1 MMYKKT
7 ASKTDKISKTK
18 NPRKISKITAKLSLY
33 FALALLIF
41 AIIIG
46 SLFVLLF
53 KSYTL
58 DSYKIELESR
68 ATNIAQ
74 TIPLYMDRNS
84 GGMSGFG
91 MYLRMTGDIAG
102 TNVWIV
108 DRDLNLITG
117 GKHGGHMVRDYS
129 YADLP
134 PNAEA
139 LIQEGFSGQT
149 VFSENFSNLLSELT
163 LTVGVPIF
171 NDGNDGGEVM
181 GIVLVHSP
189 VKGINEAISQ
199 GIIIL
204 VISIILA
211 LLVALI
217 LSLVL
222 SLSFT
227 RPLAIMKKTALR
239 LADGQY
245 AAKTNIQQNDEIGE
259 LANTLDIL
267 ADRLDIASH
276 ESDKLETMRRD
287 FVANI
292 SHELRTPITV
302 IRGSLEALIDKVV
315 TDPSKIEEY
324 NTQMLKE
331 SKYLERLVGD
341 LLDLSKLQSTDF
353 AIKKAQL
360 SISDII
366 EDVTRS
372 ANHLA
377 EKKAVKIEIT
387 KDEGNYKVTGDY
399 GRIRQMIMIIL
410 DNAIKFSPNN
420 QTVNIALEN
429 GKLSIKDRGI
439 GIPQDDLPYI
449 FERFYRARSEKNK
462 TGTGLG
468 LAIAKQIAERQG
480 IELTAQSIQG
490 QGATFIFS
498 WDGDKDNT
506 PQKDQA

>member
-1 MMYKKT
+1 
-7 ASKTDKISKTK
+7 
-18 NPRKISKITAKLSLY
+18 
-33 FALALLIF
+33 
-41 AIIIG
+41 
-46 SLFVLLF
+46 
-53 KSYTL
+53 
-58 DSYKIELESR
+58 
-68 ATNIAQ
+68 
-74 TIPLYMDRNS
+74 
-84 GGMSGFG
+84 
-91 MYLRMTGDIAG
+91 
-102 TNVWIV
+102 
-108 DRDLNLITG
+108 
-117 GKHGGHMVRDYS
+117 
-129 YADLP
+129 
-134 PNAEA
+134 
-139 LIQEGFSGQT
+139 
-149 VFSENFSNLLSELT
+149 
-163 LTVGVPIF
+163 
-171 NDGNDGGEVM
+171 
-181 GIVLVHSP
+181 
-189 VKGINEAISQ
+189 
-199 GIIIL
+199 
-204 VISIILA
+204 
-211 LLVALI
+211 
-217 LSLVL
+217 
-222 SLSFT
+222 
-227 RPLAIMKKTALR
+227 MKKTALR

-245 AAKTNIQQNDEIGE
+245 TAKTNIQQNDEIGE

-353 AIKKAQL
+353 AMEKAQL

-366 EDVTRS
+366 EDVKRS

-420 QTVNIALEN
+420 QTVTIALEN

-449 FERFYRARSEKNK
+449 FERFYRARSEKSK

-498 WDGDKDNT
+498 WDGDKYNT

>member
-1 MMYKKT
+1 
-7 ASKTDKISKTK
+7 
-18 NPRKISKITAKLSLY
+18 
-33 FALALLIF
+33 
-41 AIIIG
+41 
-46 SLFVLLF
+46 
-53 KSYTL
+53 
-58 DSYKIELESR
+58 
-68 ATNIAQ
+68 
-74 TIPLYMDRNS
+74 
-84 GGMSGFG
+84 
-91 MYLRMTGDIAG
+91 
-102 TNVWIV
+102 
-108 DRDLNLITG
+108 
-117 GKHGGHMVRDYS
+117 
-129 YADLP
+129 
-134 PNAEA
+134 
-139 LIQEGFSGQT
+139 
-149 VFSENFSNLLSELT
+149 
-163 LTVGVPIF
+163 
-171 NDGNDGGEVM
+171 
-181 GIVLVHSP
+181 
-189 VKGINEAISQ
+189 
-199 GIIIL
+199 
-204 VISIILA
+204 
-211 LLVALI
+211 
-217 LSLVL
+217 
-222 SLSFT
+222 
-227 RPLAIMKKTALR
+227 
-239 LADGQY
+239 
-245 AAKTNIQQNDEIGE
+245 
-259 LANTLDIL
+259 
-267 ADRLDIASH
+267 
-276 ESDKLETMRRD
+276 MRRD

-353 AIKKAQL
+353 AMEKAQL

-449 FERFYRARSEKNK
+449 FERFYRARSEKSK